1 MSSVISRIMIAP
13 VLLSTLLGAS
23 NFAKASSDRSEI
35 RKENIFHDRGD
46 VVTHGKSGF
55 KVNGQ
60 KVNSFDLSGDL
71 RGVSSKRDL
80 KNIFATGKALR
91 VSRIGNNYALD
102 TQSRVK
108 GGGPISGYIAY
119 WVTKSLCYGGLAGA
133 AGAGLT
139 AAAAV
144 ALPAGTVGTA
154 MAPAIAAYV
163 GAAGTN
169 AAVGA
174 AAGAA
179 MAAPGAALVGT
190 VVAGNAAAA
199 TGVALVA
206 GEVAT
211 TVAAT
216 GGIIASIETASL
228 GAGLFFSGIPFLP

>member
-13 VLLSTLLGAS
+13 VLFSTLLGA
-23 NFAKASSDRSEI
+23 SEI

-119 WVTKSLCYGGLAGA
+119 WATKALCYGGLAGA
-133 AGAGLT
+133 AGAGIAAGAAVVLPAGAVGTIAASSIGAATVAGGANAAVGIT
-139 AAAAV
+139 AAAAMGTPGAVLV
-144 ALPAGTVGTA
+144 AT
-154 MAPAIAAYV
+154 
-163 GAAGTN
+163 
-169 AAVGA
+169 AVGSN
-174 AAGAA
+174 
-179 MAAPGAALVGT
+179 V
-190 VVAGNAAAA
+190 AAA

-206 GEVAT
+206 GEVAST
-211 TVAAT
+211 AAAT
-216 GGIIASIETASL
+216 GGIIASIEAASL
-228 GAGLFFSGIPFLP
+228 TTGLFFSSIPFLP